1 LTLSATTLFD
11 HPSISSISKHISS
24 ELQPDMPN
32 SQENVVN
39 QGISR
44 IIVEETIASIVNETL
59 DGSVVSR
66 TTPLMDAGIDSLA
79 ATELVQ

>member
-1 LTLSATTLFD
+1 
-11 HPSISSISKHISS
+11 
-24 ELQPDMPN
+24 MPN

-39 QGISR
+39 PVISR
-44 IIVEETIASIVNETL
+44 IIVEESIASIVNETL
-59 DGSVVSR
+59 GNSTVSR